1 MVELKF
7 KDIESLNAV
16 TVALHKNGYKHSTF
30 VVWNGGKVSHFT
42 IQIEGTRNGRN
53 KTSGTSI

>member
-16 TVALHKNGYKHSTF
+16 TGALHKNGYKYSTF
-30 VVWNGGKVSHFT
+30 IVWKKENGGIDYFT
-42 IQIEGTRNGRN
+42 VRIEGVENG
-53 KTSGTSI
+53 K

>member
-16 TVALHKNGYKHSTF
+16 AVALHKNGYGYSTF
-30 VVWNGGKVSHFT
+30 IIWKKQECGIEYFAV
-42 IQIEGTRNGRN
+42 QIEVGENG
-53 KTSGTSI
+53 